1 MFLYVTNPQQQEQQ
15 KAFKLCV
22 ASEAM
27 EQCCFLAGS
36 ALEKCPGLSQISKA
50 CVPELLLNM
59 SKVESTVC
67 NCVCVLF
74 CGAPADL
81 LLLFLPPGPK
91 ADRLSKHSLP
101 QQWTDSL
108 MDTCI
113 LGKDFICYWINYRM
127 PVNIIY
133 LFMDCISLFFVFFLE
148 YDKHMA
154 RCKKWFCNELTL

>member
-1 MFLYVTNPQQQEQQ
+1 MCGIRGRGTVL
-15 KAFKLCV
+15 L
-22 ASEAM
+22 
-27 EQCCFLAGS
+27 LAGS

-50 CVPELLLNM
+50 CVPELLLNT

-67 NCVCVLF
+67 NCVCVLL

-108 MDTCI
+108 LDTCI
-113 LGKDFICYWINYRM
+113 LGTEFFFFCCWISYYRM
-127 PVNIIY
+127 PENV
-133 LFMDCISLFFVFFLE
+133 LVVVFFTKVLPRMWQE
-148 YDKHMA
+148 AENDKVWQMILQWPLIKSHI
-154 RCKKWFCNELTL
+154 NL

>member
-1 MFLYVTNPQQQEQQ
+1 MIFCNVLLNQRKSWVIKLYCFQ
-15 KAFKLCV
+15 
-22 ASEAM
+22 SEAC
-27 EQCCFLAGS
+27 QQIKITSVYTRHKQTTKKAQNVCGIRGRGTVLLLAGS

-50 CVPELLLNM
+50 CVPELLLNT

-67 NCVCVLF
+67 NCVCVLL

-108 MDTCI
+108 LDTCI
-113 LGKDFICYWINYRM
+113 LGTEF
-127 PVNIIY
+127 
-133 LFMDCISLFFVFFLE
+133 FFLLL
-148 YDKHMA
+148 
-154 RCKKWFCNELTL
+154 NQLL